1 MVCVPH
7 NTLYFPLCQSFGHLR
22 GDFFDA
28 TERKKKRK
36 KKRKGGKMSVRLR
49 MVPNW
54 QGCKTGFKVGYMKT
68 ST

>member
-28 TERKKKRK
+28 TKRKKRK
-36 KKRKGGKMSVRLR
+36 KKKKKKEKKGKEENCQSDFGWSLIGRVARRDSK
-49 MVPNW
+49 
-54 QGCKTGFKVGYMKT
+54 
-68 ST
+68 